1 MLNDLRE
8 VNLMNHINAEYLLY
22 IISLLNNSLST
33 QPDEV
38 RSGVQR

>member
-1 MLNDLRE
+1 
-8 VNLMNHINAEYLLY
+8 MNRINAEYLLY

-38 RSGVQR
+38 CSGVNVIQ